1 MKILIIE
8 DEYNLADAI
17 KSRLNKDNYASKII
31 TDGEEG
37 LNEALTGKYDLIIL
51 DVMLPHING
60 FEILKEIRDLEVDS
74 KVIMLTA
81 KTAIDDKLTGFNHGA
96 DDYLTKPF
104 HMEELV
110 ARINVL
116 QKRNNG
122 NNEKLSYGNIE
133 LNINELKMINQDTG
147 LSIDV
152 IGKEFQLFSMLL
164 KNKNLVISKETIFN
178 KIWGFDSESELNCVE
193 AYISFIRKK
202 LKAID
207 SNINIKSI
215 RNMGYKLELNN
226 EKDEK

>member
-17 KSRLNKDNYASKII
+17 NSRLNKDNFYSKII

-37 LNEALTGKYDLIIL
+37 LDEALTGVYDLIIL
-51 DVMLPHING
+51 DVMLPHLNG
-60 FEILKEIRDLEVDS
+60 FEILKEIREYKIES

-81 KTAIDDKLTGFNHGA
+81 KTTIDDKLTGFNYGA

-104 HMEELV
+104 HMEELM
-110 ARINVL
+110 ARVNVL
-116 QKRNNG
+116 LKRNNATSA
-122 NNEKLSYGNIE
+122 KLSFGNVE
-133 LNINELKMINQDTG
+133 LNMKELKITNSNTG
-147 LSIDV
+147 SNIDM

-164 KNKNLVISKETIFN
+164 ENKNMILSKEKIFN
-178 KIWGFDSESELNCVE
+178 KIWGIDSESELNCVE
-193 AYISFIRKK
+193 AYVSFIRKK

-207 SNINIKSI
+207 ANINIKSI

-226 EKDEK
+226 EKNEE